1 MMLYLFEKHN
11 LFAVLIILFLSFG
24 CQSNVENQLADVK
37 ELFAKGDFATAIPIL
52 EAATSKDQNNAD
64 AWNMLGIAYY
74 ETKKHEQATTHFNKA
89 IKLNNQNYKY
99 FYNRANAQREL
110 NLLLEAIDDYDKALA
125 LENKVADVYFNRA
138 VVLVALNRKK
148 EAIPDFEAC
157 LKLSPEFAKAHFG
170 LASAQISAKQEVS
183 PESCEHLQKAL
194 ALGYKEAQEALDL
207 YCKK

>member
-1 MMLYLFEKHN
+1 MLYLFEKQS
-11 LFAVLIILFLSFG
+11 LFAILAILFLNFS
-24 CQSNVENQLADVK
+24 CQPRVENQLADAK
-37 ELFAKGDFATAIPIL
+37 KMFAKGDFAAAIPIL
-52 EAATSKDQNNAD
+52 EAATGTDQNNAD

-74 ETKKHEQATTHFNKA
+74 ETQKHEQATAHFNKA

-110 NLLLEAIDDYDKALA
+110 NLLLEAIDDYGKALI
-125 LENKVADVYFNRA
+125 LESNVADIYFNRA

-157 LKLSPEFAKAHFG
+157 LKLAPEFAKAHFG
-170 LASAQISAKQEVS
+170 LASAQISVKQEVS
-183 PESCEHLQKAL
+183 AESCEHLQKAL
-194 ALGYKEAQEALDL
+194 ALGYKEAQEALYL

>member
-1 MMLYLFEKHN
+1 MLYLFKRQS
-11 LFAVLIILFLSFG
+11 LFTLSVLFFLSFA
-24 CQSNVENQLADVK
+24 CQPNVENQLAEVK
-37 ELFAKGDFATAIPIL
+37 AMFAKGDFATAIPIL
-52 EAATSKDQNNAD
+52 ETATGTDQNNAD

-74 ETKKHEQATTHFNKA
+74 ETKKYEQATTQFNKA
-89 IKLNNQNYKY
+89 IKLNNQNYRY

-110 NLLLEAIDDYDKALA
+110 KLLLEAIDDYSNALA
-125 LENKVADVYFNRA
+125 LESKVADIYFNKA